1 MDLASSQ
8 FWVAVAQII
17 LIDIVLSGDNA
28 VVIAL
33 ACRKLPPE
41 QRRKGVLWGVAG
53 AIGLRVVLTAFAA
66 LLLDLPWLKLAGGL
80 LLLWI
85 GIKLMLPEEG
95 HGEGAIAAADNLW
108 GAVKTIIIAD
118 LVMSIDNVIAVA
130 GAAHGHLGLLIF
142 GLAVSIPLIVW
153 SSQLMLKL
161 MDRFPIVVS
170 GGAALL
176 GWVAGSMIAHDA
188 IAKPWLDAHLPYA
201 DKVLATA
208 GALLVLLIGR
218 TLASRMEMRQRM
230 REISL
235 NEGGPKP

>member
-1 MDLASSQ
+1 MDFTSPQ
-8 FWVAVAQII
+8 FWVAVVQII

-85 GIKLMLPEEG
+85 GVKLMLPEDE
-95 HGEGAIAAADNLW
+95 HGEGNIAAADNLW

-118 LVMSIDNVIAVA
+118 FVMSIDNVIAVA

-142 GLAVSIPLIVW
+142 GLAISIPLIVW

-170 GGAALL
+170 SGAALL
-176 GWVAGSMIAHDA
+176 GWVAGSMIAHDV
-188 IAKPWLDAHLPYA
+188 IAKPWLDAYLLYA
-201 DKVLATA
+201 DKVLALA
-208 GALLVLLIGR
+208 GAVLVL
-218 TLASRMEMRQRM
+218 TLGSMLARRMKARQGAHD
-230 REISL
+230 IKI
-235 NEGGPKP
+235 NEEVNRP